1 MSARFDGTTLM
12 GKLSGSGKM
21 TWAGGEVYIGEFRA
35 DHEDGIG
42 AFATADGN
50 LFCGEFHEGKGNGR
64 CACSPRSL
72 SRPEQAM
79 SVLSF
84 LPQATMRE

>member
-1 MSARFDGTTLM
+1 M

-21 TWAGGEVYIGEFRA
+21 TWPGGEVYIGEFRA

-72 SRPEQAM
+72 SR
-79 SVLSF
+79 L
-84 LPQATMRE
+84 